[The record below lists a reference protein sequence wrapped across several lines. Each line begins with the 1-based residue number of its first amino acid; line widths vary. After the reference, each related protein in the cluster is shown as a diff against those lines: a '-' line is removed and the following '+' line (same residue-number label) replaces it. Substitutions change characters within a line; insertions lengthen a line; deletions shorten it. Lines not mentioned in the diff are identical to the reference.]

1 MSDQPSRGFGVE
13 QTQAVAKKP
22 DPVEQTQAV
31 AKNPDSIVRSC
42 RGSIFGHAADL
53 ANAVTLAG
61 LFCAVLAI
69 YFAVRGV
76 FSAAVIALLWAT
88 FCDWFDGPI
97 ARRTKG
103 RSVHLQAL
111 GGQLDS
117 LVDIVSS
124 GVGPAILL
132 LSIGEFSPWFIPGA
146 FAVVVA
152 GVLRLSHFNLFGLK
166 DESAYL
172 GLPID
177 HNVIVLALVFLL
189 EGHMARA
196 DFAILLYT
204 ATVLLAVLNVMPF
217 RMPKVGGRWY
227 GVFAVYVVSLTTVYG
242 WRLLSDMP

>member
-1 MSDQPSRGFGVE
+1 MSLPFDE
-13 QTQAVAKKP
+13 QLAHFRFMGRTWIDAA
-22 DPVEQTQAV
+22 DL
-31 AKNPDSIVRSC
+31 IVRSC

-53 ANAVTLAG
+53 ANALTLAG

-103 RSVHLQAL
+103 RAVHLQAL

-146 FAVVVA
+146 FALVVA
-152 GVLRLSHFNLFGLK
+152 GVLRLSHFNVFGLK

-177 HNVIVLALVFLL
+177 HNVLVLALVFLL
-189 EGHMARA
+189 EGHMARD
-196 DFAILLYT
+196 DFAILLY
-204 ATVLLAVLNVMPF
+204 AAIVLLAVLNVMPF

-227 GVFAVYVVSLTTVYG
+227 GVFVIYVVSLTAVYG
-242 WRLLSDMP
+242 WRLLPDMP